1 MSVSIIS
8 VMQIYI
14 YIIKFY
20 KKSMLRL
27 LDLKRVFFL
36 ILQQILRIFL
46 IFCMKL
52 QQHKCWKWGK
62 IILTKSDFRVY
73 KAKWFIGDWSV
84 LFLHEVTGAS
94 RLDIALCNYFLEKS
108 CFVFFDL
115 NTSKSVIRWNFIFS
129 CFKVVE
135 SFIEI
140 TPPVIKILEQILWK
154 DLFCSQF
161 LALRW

>member
-1 MSVSIIS
+1 
-8 VMQIYI
+8 
-14 YIIKFY
+14 
-20 KKSMLRL
+20 MLRL
-27 LDLKRVFFL
+27 LDLKRVFF
-36 ILQQILRIFL
+36 IISQQILRIFI

-52 QQHKCWKWGK
+52 QQHKCWKRGK

-115 NTSKSVIRWNFIFS
+115 NTSKLVICWNFIFS

-140 TPPVIKILEQILWK
+140 TSPVIKIDFGTNFMERLLLQSISCFEMIGVSNSWLTH
-154 DLFCSQF
+154 L
-161 LALRW
+161 L